1 MIEEVKLDLKDKKI
15 LFELDKNSRRSN
27 SEIAKKVGLNKNTV
41 NYKINRMTQEG
52 VIKGYYSV
60 IDSSKL
66 GYFSIRIYLKFFNTN
81 QEDEKKMIEWLNN
94 REIVGVLAK
103 IETIYDLVVMCW
115 VKSIY
120 EFEDFL
126 QEFKKKFRKHFWQE
140 KVHIFSKVLHFKRKY
155 LLSQKKEYNEEP
167 ETIGGKETSDFD
179 ELDLKILRL
188 LAKNARMPLID
199 ISSKLKTPE
208 RTIAFRIKQLEKKKI
223 IQGYRINLELQKIGF
238 EYYKLNFI
246 LNDFSKYEEL
256 ESFCKIHENVI
267 YIDKTL
273 GELDFEID
281 VEIRNK
287 QELLKLISE
296 IKEKFSVRNVDI
308 LEFKE
313 YIKLESIPAI
323 VSPV

>member
-15 LFELDKNSRRSN
+15 LFELDKNSRQSN

-81 QEDEKKMIEWLNN
+81 QEDEKKMIEWLNSQK
-94 REIVGVLAK
+94 IVGVLAK
-103 IETIYDLVVMCW
+103 IETIYDLVMMCW

-155 LLSQKKEYNEEP
+155 LLSQKKEYDEEP

-273 GELDFEID
+273 EELDFEID
-281 VEIRNK
+281 VEIKNK

-313 YIKLESIPAI
+313 YVKLESIPQ
-323 VSPV
+323 

>member
-15 LFELDKNSRRSN
+15 LFELDKNSRQSN

-60 IDSSKL
+60 IDGSKL

-94 REIVGVLAK
+94 QRIVGVLAK

-120 EFEDFL
+120 EFEEFL
-126 QEFKKKFRKHFWQE
+126 QDFKKKFRKHFWQE

-167 ETIGGKETSDFD
+167 ETIGGKEISYFD

-256 ESFCKIHENVI
+256 ENFCKIHENVI

-273 GELDFEID
+273 EELDFEID
-281 VEIRNK
+281 VEIKNK

-296 IKEKFSVRNVDI
+296 IKEKFSVRSVDI
-308 LEFKE
+308 LELKE
-313 YIKLESIPAI
+313 YIKLESIPQ
-323 VSPV
+323 

>member
-1 MIEEVKLDLKDKKI
+1 MNMIKEVKLDLKDKKI
-15 LFELDKNSRRSN
+15 LFELDKNSRQSN
-27 SEIAKKVGLNKNTV
+27 SEIAKRVGLNKNTV

-94 REIVGVLAK
+94 QKIVGVLAK
-103 IETIYDLVVMCW
+103 IETIYDLVIMCW

-199 ISSKLKTPE
+199 ISTKLKTPE

-256 ESFCKIHENVI
+256 ENFCKIHENVI

-273 GELDFEID
+273 EELDFEID
-281 VEIRNK
+281 VEIKDK
-287 QELLKLISE
+287 QELLRLISE

-313 YIKLESIPAI
+313 YIKLESIPQ
-323 VSPV
+323 

>member
-1 MIEEVKLDLKDKKI
+1 MIDEVKLDLKDKKI
-15 LFELDKNSRRSN
+15 LFELDKNSRQSN

-66 GYFSIRIYLKFFNTN
+66 GYFSIRIYLKFFNTKL
-81 QEDEKKMIEWLNN
+81 EDEKKMIEWLNSQK
-94 REIVGVLAK
+94 IVGVLAK
-103 IETIYDLVVMCW
+103 IETIYDLVLMCW
-115 VKSIY
+115 VKNIY

-155 LLSQKKEYNEEP
+155 LLSQKKEYDEEP
-167 ETIGGKETSDFD
+167 ETIGGKEISDFD

-273 GELDFEID
+273 EELDFEID
-281 VEIRNK
+281 VEIKNK

-296 IKEKFSVRNVDI
+296 IKEKFSVRSVDI
-308 LEFKE
+308 LELKE
-313 YIKLESIPAI
+313 YIKLESIPQ
-323 VSPV
+323 

>member
-1 MIEEVKLDLKDKKI
+1 MIEEVKLDLKDRKI
-15 LFELDKNSRRSN
+15 LFELDKNSRQSN

-94 REIVGVLAK
+94 QKIVGVLAK
-103 IETIYDLVVMCW
+103 IETIYDLVIMCW
-115 VKSIY
+115 VKNIY

-155 LLSQKKEYNEEP
+155 LLSQKKEYDEEP
-167 ETIGGKETSDFD
+167 ETIGGKEISDFD

-256 ESFCKIHENVI
+256 ENFCKIHENVI

-273 GELDFEID
+273 EELDFEID
-281 VEIRNK
+281 VEIKNK

-313 YIKLESIPAI
+313 YIKLESIPQ
-323 VSPV
+323 